1 VTKTFWKM
9 AIEQALRVLNTRRR
23 RGLPLSS

>member
-1 VTKTFWKM
+1 M